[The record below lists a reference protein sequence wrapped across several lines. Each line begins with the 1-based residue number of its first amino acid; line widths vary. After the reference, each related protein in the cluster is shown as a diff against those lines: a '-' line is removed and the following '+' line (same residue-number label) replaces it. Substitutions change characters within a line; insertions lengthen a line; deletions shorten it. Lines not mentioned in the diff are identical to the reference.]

1 MKTRSAVLVL
11 AAVIALVVSGCTVK
25 GCGSTA
31 VPDVKGK
38 TALQAE
44 EALVAAGFK
53 TGKIVHDAAAQG
65 ALGAVIAQDPV
76 AGAGSSA
83 GAVVNLTVAGPPP
96 VMVPVVTGMVRTAA
110 ADALAAS
117 GLKAGAVTE
126 STSATMAAGLVI
138 SQSPTPALEVPAGS
152 AVDLVVS
159 TGPEKVTPPPVEPP
173 AKVVTSV
180 KVPSLKGL
188 KLATAKSKITA
199 LGLKWK
205 HVLGPGD
212 GMLDVGFVYKQSP
225 ASGKVVKKG
234 STVTIYTW
242 VGP

>member
-1 MKTRSAVLVL
+1 MKTRSAVLVTV
-11 AAVIALVVSGCTVK
+11 AVIALVVSGCTVK
-25 GCGSTA
+25 GCGGTT

-44 EALVAAGFK
+44 AALVAAGFK

-65 ALGAVIAQDPV
+65 AVGAVIAQDPA

-83 GAVVNLTVAGPPP
+83 GAVVNLTVAGPAP
-96 VMVPVVTGMVRTAA
+96 VMVPVVTGMVKTAA
-110 ADALAAS
+110 VDALAAS
-117 GLKAGAVTE
+117 GLKAGGVTG
-126 STSATMAAGLVI
+126 SSSATMAAGLVI
-138 SQSPTPALEVPAGS
+138 SQSPTPALEVPAGT

-159 TGPEKVTPPPVEPP
+159 TGPEKVTPPPAPP
-173 AKVVTSV
+173 APVVTKV
-180 KVPSLKGL
+180 KVTSLKGL

-212 GMLDVGFVYKQSP
+212 GMLDVGYVYKQSP
-225 ASGKVVKKG
+225 ASGTTVKKG